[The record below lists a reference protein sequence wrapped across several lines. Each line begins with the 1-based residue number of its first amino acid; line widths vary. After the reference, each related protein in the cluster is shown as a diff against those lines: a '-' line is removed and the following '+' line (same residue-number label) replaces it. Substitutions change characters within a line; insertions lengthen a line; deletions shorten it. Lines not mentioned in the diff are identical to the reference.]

1 VVVTDRISKNTT
13 GRPAAERAFHHSGNG
28 AEQIARSKPFELFA
42 RAGFLARGVIYVVLG
57 ILAFGLALGIGGRPA
72 NQQGALQAIAQH
84 SLGGVLLI
92 LVAAGLAGYSFWRL
106 MRAAVG
112 HGPEG
117 ADKGADRVV
126 ALASGLAYAGLCA
139 IAIEILLGRG
149 SSSGSPQK
157 PASGVLGW
165 PGGTWLVGIAGGV
178 LICVALY
185 QGYRGTSRD
194 FLDDS
199 KTEQM
204 SRAVKAW
211 LTWIG
216 TFGYLARMVVFGLV
230 GVFLV
235 KAAIDFNP
243 SKAVGVDG
251 ALAKLAHASYGPVM
265 LGIVA
270 AGLVAFG
277 VFSLSDARYHRV

>member
-1 VVVTDRISKNTT
+1 M
-13 GRPAAERAFHHSGNG
+13 
-28 AEQIARSKPFELFA
+28 RSEPFEWFA
-42 RAGFLARGVIYVVLG
+42 RAGFVARGVIYVVLG

-72 NQQGALQAIAQH
+72 SQQGALQAIAQH
-84 SLGGVLLI
+84 SLGGSLLI
-92 LVAAGLAGYSFWRL
+92 LVAAGLAGYSVWRL
-106 MRAAVG
+106 TRAGLG

-117 ADKGADRVV
+117 ADSGAERVV

-149 SSSGSPQK
+149 SESGSPRK
-157 PASGVLGW
+157 PTAGVLGW
-165 PGGTWLVGIAGGV
+165 PGGTWIVGVTGGV
-178 LICVALY
+178 LVCVGLY

-199 KTEQM
+199 KTERM
-204 SRAVKAW
+204 GHAVKTW
-211 LTWIG
+211 ITWIG

-235 KAAIDFNP
+235 KAAVDFAP

-251 ALAKLAHASYGPVM
+251 ALAKVAHASYGPVL

-277 VFSLSDARYHRV
+277 VFSLSDAGYHRI